1 MLKSESSNSHG
12 SPGVRPTRSSTSRSK
27 ESSIDEQ
34 ALSLRETNMSY
45 AAIARKLKLTRAVDA
60 HKAFIR
66 AILSRQGDEQ
76 PGLVANER
84 ARLDKLEVPYSRT
97 RRRRSR
103 SVAAKAAGG
112 RETPRRVTV
121 IHLR

>member
-12 SPGVRPTRSSTSRSK
+12 SPGVRPTRSSASRSK

-45 AAIARKLKLTRAVDA
+45 AAIARKLELTRAVDA

-84 ARLDKLEVPYSRT
+84 ARLDKLESHIRERDAADPDRLQ
-97 RRRRSR
+97 RRLRA
-103 SVAAKAAGG
+103 VARLRAAL
-112 RETPRRVTV
+112 P
-121 IHLR
+121 

>member
-1 MLKSESSNSHG
+1 VLKSESTNSHDR
-12 SPGVRPTRSSTSRSK
+12 PGVRPTRSSTSGSK
-27 ESSIDEQ
+27 QSKIDEQ

-66 AILSRQGDEQ
+66 AVLSRRGDEQ

-84 ARLDKLEVPYSRT
+84 ARLDKLEVHIRERDAADPDRLQ
-97 RRRRSR
+97 RMLRA
-103 SVAAKAAGG
+103 VARLRAAL
-112 RETPRRVTV
+112 P
-121 IHLR
+121 